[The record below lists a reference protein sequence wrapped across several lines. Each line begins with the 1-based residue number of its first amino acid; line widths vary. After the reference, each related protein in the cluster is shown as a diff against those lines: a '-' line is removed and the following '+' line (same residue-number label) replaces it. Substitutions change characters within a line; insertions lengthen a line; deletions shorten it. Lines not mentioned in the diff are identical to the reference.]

1 MATAVQPTEE
11 QKQQGLDRMKRRATG
26 LLVLATGVFLAARWW
41 EAAYP
46 WLAYVRATA
55 EASMVGGLA
64 DWFAVTALFRRPL
77 GLPIPHTAIIPT
89 RKDRVGRSL
98 GGFIQRNFLSR
109 EVISAK
115 LRAMHAAEHLA
126 RWLSD
131 PVNSRLIARRAASG
145 LAAAAHVLRDDDV
158 QAMIDRGLESRL
170 RRTQV
175 APLLGRLLGV
185 VTENG
190 RHQEL
195 LDGAIALIARAVA
208 EHRGAIRDKIEAESP
223 WWVPGVVDD
232 KIHQK
237 IVAALER
244 TLREI
249 HDDDAHPLRA
259 RFDAMLHEFIV
270 KLQSAPDVIER
281 AEHLKQELLDADVTR
296 RFSSSLWAD
305 AKSALTR
312 FAENPDAYAPG
323 TIEQGLTA
331 FGEAVLADPEL
342 LEKME
347 RGISDVALYLVDR
360 YQDEVSELIAGTVRA
375 WDPDATSRRIELAI
389 GRDLQY
395 IRINGTLVGGL
406 AGLVL
411 FSLSRVFGR

>member
-1 MATAVQPTEE
+1 M
-11 QKQQGLDRMKRRATG
+11 
-26 LLVLATGVFLAARWW
+26 
-41 EAAYP
+41 
-46 WLAYVRATA
+46 
-55 EASMVGGLA
+55 
-64 DWFAVTALFRRPL
+64 
-77 GLPIPHTAIIPT
+77 
-89 RKDRVGRSL
+89 
-98 GGFIQRNFLSR
+98 
-109 EVISAK
+109 
-115 LRAMHAAEHLA
+115 
-126 RWLSD
+126 
-131 PVNSRLIARRAASG
+131 
-145 LAAAAHVLRDDDV
+145 
-158 QAMIDRGLESRL
+158 
-170 RRTQV
+170 
-175 APLLGRLLGV
+175 

-195 LDGAIALIARAVA
+195 LDGAIALIARTVA

-232 KIHQK
+232 KSHQK

-244 TLREI
+244 TLTEI

-259 RFDAMLHEFIV
+259 RFDAMLNEFIV

-281 AEHLKQELLDADVTR
+281 AEQMKQELLDADVTR
-296 RFSSSLWAD
+296 RFSSSLWTD

-323 TIEQGLTA
+323 TIEQGLTT

-347 RGISDVALYLVDR
+347 RGIADVALYLVDR

-411 FSLSRVFGR
+411 FSVSRFFGR